1 MRSTRASTA
10 WAGVA
15 LATSFLSVA
24 IIGVQ
29 PHTTATNAVAQSV
42 VAPSDNSSLI
52 VKPVDVAERGNL
64 TSMRQAN
71 DQPYGVDRD
80 SH

>member
-15 LATSFLSVA
+15 LATSFLSVT
-24 IIGVQ
+24 IIGAQ
-29 PHTTATNAVAQSV
+29 PHTTATSEVAQSV
-42 VAPSDNSSLI
+42 TAPSDDSSNV
-52 VKPVDVAERGNL
+52 VKPVDVVERGNL

-71 DQPYGVDRD
+71 DQPYGLDRD